1 MRYQLFENAFWWQ
14 ADEEKSHEAI
24 HKFVTIL
31 RDEQDA
37 FYTDTSTHM
46 GLYNGRPLNGRH
58 RSSINYYTSHR
69 QPRLTFNIIHSI
81 CQAATAK
88 IAKHKPSIRFL
99 TEGGNFSSKRKA
111 KLLTKLMQGQFYGM
125 DIYPLAQKVFLDACI
140 TGTGVMKVFSEFGK
154 IKTERVPIT
163 ELSIDPL
170 EAEYGNMPRQ
180 LFQTKKVSRHVLAAM
195 FPDKEKFIMEADAG
209 KEPGH
214 EYQDREQ
221 RDSDMLLCY
230 EAWHLPSGPNSKDGR
245 HVICIE
251 NETLLDEEWT
261 KDYFPFCFIRWTENP
276 ISFWGNGLA
285 REVKGIQIEINKL
298 LARIQ
303 EQMHLATPKVF
314 IEDTSKIVQAHLNNR
329 VWGAI
334 KYRGTPP
341 QFFVPRS
348 VSGEMFSHLDR
359 LVDRAYEMS
368 GISQLAAQSK
378 KPVGLE
384 SGRALRE
391 FSDIE
396 SERFMVVGQAYEKL
410 FIDVSKQIVDLIIDI
425 HDKDE
430 PFTTMTIGK
439 DSMEKISW
447 SDIDLEEDQ
456 YTMKVMPVGSLPQT
470 PAAKLASVAE
480 MHQNGFFTTEEAHQ
494 LLEFPDLDYANKLK
508 TASVEI
514 IDRHIEEMIEK
525 NNFLA
530 PEPYMSLEFGILR
543 VQQAYNLAMIED
555 VPEDRLELLRRWI
568 SQAEALIMQA
578 AEIKPPAPP
587 PMGPMGPMGPMAAP
601 PGGMPPMAPPAGP
614 PMGPPQAL
622 PPMGPPPGPGLP
634 L

>member
-1 MRYQLFENAFWWQ
+1 
-14 ADEEKSHEAI
+14 
-24 HKFVTIL
+24 
-31 RDEQDA
+31 
-37 FYTDTSTHM
+37 
-46 GLYNGRPLNGRH
+46 
-58 RSSINYYTSHR
+58 
-69 QPRLTFNIIHSI
+69 
-81 CQAATAK
+81 
-88 IAKHKPSIRFL
+88 
-99 TEGGNFSSKRKA
+99 
-111 KLLTKLMQGQFYGM
+111 MQGQFYAM

-154 IKTERVPIT
+154 IKTERIPIS

-180 LFQTKKVSRHVLAAM
+180 LFQTKRVSRHVLAAM
-195 FPDKEKFIMEADAG
+195 FPEKKTLIMEADSG
-209 KEPGH
+209 RKSGQ
-214 EYQDREQ
+214 EYEDREQ
-221 RDSDMLLCY
+221 RDSDMLLCH
-230 EAWHLPSGPNSKDGR
+230 EAWHLPSGPESGDGR

-251 NETLLDEEWT
+251 NATLRDEEWD
-261 KDYFPFCFIRWTENP
+261 KDHFPFCFIRWTENP
-276 ISFWGNGLA
+276 VDFWGNGLA

-341 QFFVPRS
+341 QFFVPRA

-410 FIDVSKQIVDLIIDI
+410 FIDISKHIVNLISDI

-430 PFTTMTIGK
+430 PFTAMTIGK

-447 SDIDLEEDQ
+447 TDIDLEKDQ

-494 LLEFPDLDYANKLK
+494 LLDFPDLDYANKLK
-508 TASVEI
+508 TASIEI
-514 IDRHIEEMIEK
+514 IDRHIEEMVEK

-543 VQQAYNLAMIED
+543 VQQAYNLGMIED

-578 AEIKPPAPP
+578 AEIKPPSAP
-587 PMGPMGPMGPMAAP
+587 PMGPMGPMAAP

-614 PMGPPQAL
+614 MGPPQAL
-622 PPMGPPPGPGLP
+622 PPMGPPPGAPGPGLP
-634 L
+634 F

>member
-1 MRYQLFENAFWWQ
+1 MNYQIFENAFWWQ
-14 ADEEKSHEAI
+14 SEKDQAHEGI
-24 HKFVTIL
+24 HEFINVL
-31 RDEQDA
+31 RDEQDG
-37 FYTDTSTHM
+37 FYSNTGVNL
-46 GLYNGRPLNGRH
+46 GLYNGRPNRDREGSMGYY
-58 RSSINYYTSHR
+58 SSAN

-88 IAKHKPSIRFL
+88 IAKHKPAVRFL
-99 TEGGNFSSKRKA
+99 TEGGNFSSKRKS
-111 KLLTKLMQGQFYGM
+111 KLLTKLIQGQFYGM

-140 TGTGVMKVFSEFGK
+140 SGTGVIKIFSEFGK
-154 IKTERVPIT
+154 IKTERVPIG
-163 ELSIDPL
+163 ELTLDPL
-170 EAEYGNMPRQ
+170 EVEYGTMPRQ

-195 FPDKEKFIMEADAG
+195 YPEKQQEIMEADSG
-209 KEPGH
+209 ESSNDG
-214 EYQDREQ
+214 YDRSK
-221 RDSDMLLCY
+221 RDSDMILCH
-230 EAWHLPSGPNSKDGR
+230 EAWHLPSGPDSSDGR

-251 NETLLDEEWT
+251 TATLLDKEWT
-261 KDYFPFCFIRWTENP
+261 QANFPFVFIRWTENP
-276 ISFWGNGLA
+276 VSFWGNGLA
-285 REVKGIQIEINKL
+285 KEVKGIQIEINKL

-314 IEDTSKIVQAHLNNR
+314 IEDTAKIVQAHLNNR

-341 QFFVPRS
+341 TFFVPRA

-410 FIDVSKQIVDLIIDI
+410 FIDISKQIVNLASKI
-425 HDKDE
+425 HTEEK
-430 PFTTMTIGK
+430 PFTTMSIGK

-447 SDIDLEEDQ
+447 SDIDLEEEQ

-470 PAAKLASVAE
+470 PAAKLSSVAE
-480 MHQNGFFTTEEAHQ
+480 MHMNGFFTTEEAHQ
-494 LLEFPDLDYANKLK
+494 LLDFPDLEYANKLK
-508 TASVEI
+508 TASIEI
-514 IDRHIEEMIEK
+514 IDRHIEEIVEN

-543 VQQAYNLAMIED
+543 VQQAYNLGMIED
-555 VPEDRLELLRRWI
+555 VPEERLELLRRWI

-578 AEIKPPAPP
+578 AEIKPPP
-587 PMGPMGPMGPMAAP
+587 PMPAGPMGPMAPP
-601 PGGMPPMAPPAGP
+601 PGAMPPMAPPAP
-614 PMGPPQAL
+614 QMGPPQAL
-622 PPMGPPPGPGLP
+622 PPMAPPPGAPGPGLP
-634 L
+634 F